1 MLSWP
6 GRGLLP
12 PPSGRPWP
20 RLVRSPPHSTGV
32 PTQPSAERDAPRSST
47 LVRAHRR
54 SCWVAPGGRA
64 PGLLRQRLRD
74 ARHDHGPALARAR
87 GAVDRR
93 LLVVPDV
100 CLEALNVRDGHGG
113 DLPAGLAVL
122 RERVVVK
129 HLHAA
134 RGLLVVDEVDEG
146 VADVAHRALVHR
158 HVQEVEGAAEAE
170 GLQLPDE
177 FTLRVAV
184 RDVAD
189 HHRGGRPLVL
199 HLIELLREVE
209 VLRDTAVREVL
220 QAIELGQGAVQQG
233 LVLVAEVGDH
243 GVQGGGGPDRAQAT
257 EALAVRHGADGAVRH
272 DALVVR
278 AHHRRRQLPLQLPQ
292 LVDARSLRRLEGIPR
307 GGAVLVAWPQLLG
320 VQADQVVQAI
330 QLPVIITRL
339 IAGLGDQHGIRRLG
353 PLERTVQGEQAAR
366 NRLVLSLNG

>member
-1 MLSWP
+1 MEKSAIA
-6 GRGLLP
+6 P
-12 PPSGRPWP
+12 PMDQTASGCAAGTTGEREQ
-20 RLVRSPPHSTGV
+20 RLFCCSSGVASLCGNVTPERSP
-32 PTQPSAERDAPRSST
+32 RS
-47 LVRAHRR
+47 L
-54 SCWVAPGGRA
+54 
-64 PGLLRQRLRD
+64 LLRSHVAAERLRD
-74 ARHDHGPALARAR
+74 ARHDHGASLP
-87 GAVDRR
+87 GPSGPVHGGV
-93 LLVVPDV
+93 LVVADV
-100 CLEALNVRDGHGG
+100 RLQALDVGDGHGG
-113 DLPAGLAVL
+113 DLSASLAVL
-122 RERVVVK
+122 REGVVVE
-129 HLHAA
+129 HGHAP
-134 RGLLVVDEVDEG
+134 RGFLVVNEVDEG
-146 VADVAHRALVHR
+146 IAHVAHRPLING